1 MISEEARQ
9 ALDYGSINPRACPVV
24 RVQLSPE
31 EYDALIGAARAIGI
45 NTDSMETVTE
55 KTQIGH
61 NHALNQF
68 LRLVIQG
75 AVDGSALEA
84 EPAEPP
90 HIPAAGTRQATL
102 RTGVTPSEKDV
113 IESAEGETRGSSLNH
128 GTARKCRAIVQDFL
142 DEVYK

>member
-1 MISEEARQ
+1 MISQEAKD

-31 EYDALIGAARAIGI
+31 EYDALRGAARAIGI
-45 NTDSMETVTE
+45 DINSMETVTE
-55 KTQIGH
+55 KCQIGH

-75 AVDGSALEA
+75 AVDGSALDA

-102 RTGVTPSEKDV
+102 HTGVTPTERD
-113 IESAEGETRGSSLNH
+113 IIDRAEAATDNTLNH
-128 GTARKCRAIVQDFL
+128 GREAKARAIVQDFL
-142 DEVYK
+142 DEVYG